1 MKLSE
6 KFGRKKKELPPTNF
20 YVLRSSATEEHVH
33 ISKGPK
39 LPLYYDNW
47 CDGKKIDIELSLP
60 LEYLVEDFDEHGGLL
75 RSYYYALAAPLM
87 SKKLIKALREC
98 GVNNLDTYDA
108 NIRFLSNGKINQD
121 YQAVNIIGLVKAA
134 NMNKSNYT
142 TSGLSDDNNDKL
154 SVWFDNMIIDE
165 ESIKDLLFFRMAESL
180 STVLVHKSIKEEIE
194 KDFPDLKF
202 YHPQSFSG

>member
-1 MKLSE
+1 M
-6 KFGRKKKELPPTNF
+6 
-20 YVLRSSATEEHVH
+20 
-33 ISKGPK
+33 
-39 LPLYYDNW
+39 
-47 CDGKKIDIELSLP
+47 
-60 LEYLVEDFDEHGGLL
+60 EYLVEDFDEHGGLL